1 MFPFQVV
8 DIGPYH
14 HKDKGKGTRLV
25 EDLRNFQPDVL
36 MLGWCWS
43 QNSDVT
49 LWLWMYF
56 PYMLLHHD
64 LKVITG
70 RKENWDDIAPP
81 PPPIAPG
88 AKQGIPGIQTA
99 KPDKVQM
106 EIIETLG
113 KQLFKALSLI
123 LKSCSVAEPAETCLF
138 VWGSAGTGKTL
149 ILVEALKIKMSKL
162 LHMDKTVRILATNF
176 GGNSFLED
184 KFVEKYFVNI
194 ENVEVIDLEKY
205 CKKYMKETDYVLEK
219 PCETVNRVI
228 TSLSESRNHDF
239 TIILIDEVL
248 PCDEGQP
255 KPEWGDLI
263 VKDNVI
269 WLLGLSPNFLGT
281 HNSAKVEPP
290 KNSSVVC
297 RELVYRHRNCPQ
309 IRNIIKTI
317 LSNL

>member
-25 EDLRNFQPDVL
+25 EDLRNFEPDVL

-70 RKENWDDIAPP
+70 RKENWDDS
-81 PPPIAPG
+81 PPI
-88 AKQGIPGIQTA
+88 K

-194 ENVEVIDLEKY
+194 ENVEVTDLVRNQIWKE
-205 CKKYMKETDYVLEK
+205 YMNETDY
-219 PCETVNRVI
+219 
-228 TSLSESRNHDF
+228 
-239 TIILIDEVL
+239 
-248 PCDEGQP
+248 
-255 KPEWGDLI
+255 DLDAP
-263 VKDNVI
+263 V
-269 WLLGLSPNFLGT
+269 
-281 HNSAKVEPP
+281 
-290 KNSSVVC
+290 
-297 RELVYRHRNCPQ
+297 
-309 IRNIIKTI
+309 
-317 LSNL
+317 